1 VTSGGAA
8 ASPTG
13 GLGAGAI
20 RELASRHGI
29 RPSKSLGQ
37 HFLIDPN
44 LARAIAA
51 EAGAAPGVRIVEVGA
66 GLGSLTVALA
76 ASGAHVLAIEF
87 DRALV
92 PALHEVVDGLPSVR
106 VLAADAMKLDWAA
119 ELGDGEWTMAANL
132 PYNIATPLV
141 LDVLERVPAID
152 TFVVTVQREVGER
165 WAAVPGEEGYG
176 AVSVKVAMRA
186 RAGVVRRVA
195 PSVFWPRPGVDSV
208 VVRLD
213 RLDAPPVDVDPEALR
228 RVVDAG
234 FAERRKTMRN
244 ALVRLGV
251 DRGRA
256 ADVLARAGVGP
267 RARAEELDLDALAR
281 VTAAVEEELRP

>member
-1 VTSGGAA
+1 
-8 ASPTG
+8 
-13 GLGAGAI
+13 
-20 RELASRHGI
+20 
-29 RPSKSLGQ
+29 
-37 HFLIDPN
+37 
-44 LARAIAA
+44 
-51 EAGAAPGVRIVEVGA
+51 
-66 GLGSLTVALA
+66 
-76 ASGAHVLAIEF
+76 
-87 DRALV
+87 
-92 PALHEVVDGLPSVR
+92 
-106 VLAADAMKLDWAA
+106 MKLDWAA
-119 ELGDGEWTMAANL
+119 ELGVGEWTMAANL

-141 LDVLERVPAID
+141 LDLLEGVPAIR

-176 AVSVKVAMRA
+176 AVSVKVAYRA
-186 RAGVVRRVA
+186 RASVVRRVA
-195 PSVFWPRPGVDSV
+195 PSVFWPRPGVDSA
-208 VVRLD
+208 VVRLE

-228 RVVDAG
+228 RLVDAG

-281 VTAAVEEELRP
+281 VTTAVGEELGP

>member
-8 ASPTG
+8 PPPA

-20 RELASRHGI
+20 RELAARHGI
-29 RPSKSLGQ
+29 RPSKALGQ

-51 EAGAAPGVRIVEVGA
+51 EAGAGPGVRVVEVGA
-66 GLGSLTVALA
+66 GLGSLTVALSA
-76 ASGAHVLAIEF
+76 AGAEVLAIEF
-87 DRALV
+87 DRALM
-92 PALHEVVDGLPSVR
+92 PALHEVADGMPAVR
-106 VLAADAMKLDWAA
+106 VLDADAMKLDWAG
-119 ELGDGEWTMAANL
+119 ELGAGRWTMAANL
-132 PYNIATPLV
+132 PYNIATPLL
-141 LDVLERVPAID
+141 LDLLEQVPAIG

-165 WAAVPGEEGYG
+165 LAAVPGAEGYG
-176 AVSVKVAMRA
+176 AVSVKVAYRA
-186 RAGVVRRVA
+186 RAAVVRRVA

-213 RLDAPPVDVDPEALR
+213 RLEAPPVDVDPGALR

-267 RARAEELDLDALAR
+267 RARAEELDLAALAL
-281 VTAAVEEELRP
+281 VTTAVEEEL

>member
-1 VTSGGAA
+1 MS
-8 ASPTG
+8 SG

-20 RELASRHGI
+20 RELAERHGI
-29 RPSKSLGQ
+29 RPSKTLGQ

-76 ASGAHVLAIEF
+76 AAGAEVLAVEF
-87 DRALV
+87 DRALL
-92 PALHEVVDGLPSVR
+92 PALHEAVGGLSSVR
-106 VLAADAMKLDWAA
+106 VLDADAMKLDWAA
-119 ELGDGEWTMAANL
+119 ELGDGEWTVAANL

-141 LDVLERVPAID
+141 LDLLEGVPAIG

-176 AVSVKVAMRA
+176 AVSVKVAYRA
-186 RAGVVRRVA
+186 RASVVRRVP
-195 PSVFWPRPGVDSV
+195 PSVFRPRPGVESA
-208 VVRLD
+208 VVRLE
-213 RLDAPPVDVDPEALR
+213 RLDSPPVDVDPEALR

-267 RARAEELDLDALAR
+267 RARAEELDLAALAR
-281 VTAAVEEELRP
+281 VTTAVGEELGP

>member
-1 VTSGGAA
+1 VTSGRAPA
-8 ASPTG
+8 G

-20 RELASRHGI
+20 RELAARHGI
-29 RPSKSLGQ
+29 RPSKTLGQ
-37 HFLIDPN
+37 NFLIDPN

-66 GLGSLTVALA
+66 GLGSLTVALEA
-76 ASGAHVLAIEF
+76 AGAEVLAVEF
-87 DRALV
+87 DRALL
-92 PALHEVVDGLPSVR
+92 PALHEVVDELSSVR
-106 VLAADAMKLDWAA
+106 VLDADVMKLDWTA
-119 ELGDGEWTMAANL
+119 ELGRGEWTMAANL

-141 LDVLERVPAID
+141 LDLLEGVPAIR

-165 WAAVPGEEGYG
+165 WVAVPGEEGYG
-176 AVSVKVAMRA
+176 AVSVKVAVRA
-186 RAGVVRRVA
+186 RASVVRRVA

-213 RLDAPPVDVDPEALR
+213 RLDTPAVDVDPEALR

-267 RARAEELDLDALAR
+267 RARAEELDLHALAR
-281 VTAAVEEELRP
+281 VTAAVEEELQA

>member
-1 VTSGGAA
+1 MTAA
-8 ASPTG
+8 GPSSG

-20 RELASRHGI
+20 RELAERHGI
-29 RPSKSLGQ
+29 RPSKTLGQ

-51 EAGAAPGVRIVEVGA
+51 EAGAGPGVRVVEVGA

-76 ASGAHVLAIEF
+76 ATGAEVLAVEF
-87 DRALV
+87 DRALL
-92 PALHEVVDGLPSVR
+92 PALREVVDGVSSVR
-106 VLAADAMKLDWAA
+106 VLDADAMKLDWAA
-119 ELGDGEWTMAANL
+119 ELGDSEWTMAANL

-141 LDVLERVPAID
+141 LDLLEGVPAIR

-165 WAAVPGEEGYG
+165 WAATPGEEGYG
-176 AVSVKVAMRA
+176 AVSVKVAYRA

-195 PSVFWPRPGVDSV
+195 PSVFWPRPGVDSA
-208 VVRLD
+208 VVRLE
-213 RLDAPPVDVDPEALR
+213 RLDTPPVDVDPEALR

-256 ADVLARAGVGP
+256 VDVLARAGVGP
-267 RARAEELDLDALAR
+267 RARAEELDLAALAR
-281 VTAAVEEELRP
+281 VTTAVGQELGP